1 MLNQVIYCSNA
12 TIFYRTKNKKISFV
26 RKYMKQLLGT
36 GLVADTVTKT
46 NDKIWNL
53 MKNVEEIIIP
63 PEKRNEIL
71 DKMRKA
77 L

>member
-1 MLNQVIYCSNA
+1 
-12 TIFYRTKNKKISFV
+12 
-26 RKYMKQLLGT
+26 MKQLLGT
-36 GLVADTVTKT
+36 GLDADTVTKT
-46 NDKIWNL
+46 NDDKIWNL

-63 PEKRNEIL
+63 PENRNEIL

>member
-1 MLNQVIYCSNA
+1 
-12 TIFYRTKNKKISFV
+12 
-26 RKYMKQLLGT
+26 MKQLLGT

-71 DKMRKA
+71 YKMRKE